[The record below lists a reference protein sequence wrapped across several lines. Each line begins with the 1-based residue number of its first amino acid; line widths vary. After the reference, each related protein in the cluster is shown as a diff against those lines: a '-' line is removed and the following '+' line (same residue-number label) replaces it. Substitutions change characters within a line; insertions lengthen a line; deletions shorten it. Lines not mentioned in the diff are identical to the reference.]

1 MRAMGRSEQR
11 RNLGAISGRR
21 RNVISAAALVAGL
34 MALHASAATTTP
46 SHEGQP
52 SAAAEGHLF
61 GFYLAGK
68 HAEELRDYPAAAAWF
83 DKAVLIDPAAPE
95 LISRDFLMA
104 VGAGDFDHAGQLA
117 PEELQ
122 LDSTDALAQLV
133 IIVERMKAG
142 DSNGAIKHAA
152 SLPQDGL
159 HRFVAPLA
167 LAWTKMGGGDLV
179 GADAALQQL
188 DKFNGFAPLKYFQL
202 GLLYDFAGHTNKADD
217 FYNKTLEASGQLN
230 WRLTDAIANFYERHG
245 KEKEARSLYQKFIDQ
260 NIGSEIAQSVLA
272 ARTPG
277 PPKPMIGS
285 ASDGLAEA
293 LFDLASV
300 LNQPE
305 TMDLGLV
312 YDRFALALKP
322 DFRLAQL
329 LLSDILTAQ
338 DEYEQSLAVLDQI
351 PRSSPYSWSA
361 RLRIAANLDSL
372 DRTDEAV
379 AQLREMIADSPKSI
393 SADVQLGD
401 ILRNKK
407 QFAEAAAAYDDAI
420 KRAEAQGLPDRWT
433 LFYDR
438 GVSYERAG
446 DWPKA
451 EADLEHALELKPDQ
465 ALVLNY
471 LGYSWIDKGEKL
483 DQGMKMIEK
492 AVSLRPEDGYI
503 VDSLGWAHYRTGD
516 FTGAVQYLERAVELV
531 PDDATINDHLGD
543 AYWRA
548 GRHLEARYQWERALQ
563 FGPDKED
570 IPPIEGKL
578 AHGLAPEAPAAT
590 PPAERG
596 G

>member
-1 MRAMGRSEQR
+1 MGKYEQQCSARA
-11 RNLGAISGRR
+11 ASGRGGAMM
-21 RNVISAAALVAGL
+21 VAAILAAGL
-34 MALHASAATTTP
+34 IAVPAGAATTTP
-46 SHEGQP
+46 SHEGKP
-52 SAAAEGHLF
+52 SATAEAHLF

-68 HAEELRDYPAAAAWF
+68 HAEEMRDYPAAAAWF
-83 DKAVLIDPAAPE
+83 DKAMSVDPDAPE

-104 VGAGDFDHAGQLA
+104 VGAGDFDHARQLA
-117 PEELQ
+117 PAQLK

-133 IIVERMKAG
+133 MIVERMKAG
-142 DSNGAIKHAA
+142 DNAGAVKHAA

-167 LAWTKMGGGDLV
+167 LAWTRMGTGDLV

-202 GLLYDFAGHTNKADD
+202 GLLYDFAGHANKADD
-217 FYNKTLEASGQLN
+217 FYNKTLEASGELN

-245 KEKEARSLYQKFIDQ
+245 KEKEAKSLYQKFMDQ

-277 PPKPMIGS
+277 PPKPMVVS

-338 DEYEQSLAVLDQI
+338 DKYEQSLGVLDQI
-351 PRSSPYSWSA
+351 PRNSPYSWSA
-361 RLRIAANLDSL
+361 RLRVAADLDSL
-372 DRTDEAV
+372 DRADEAI
-379 AQLREMIADSPKSI
+379 AQLREMTADSPKSI

-407 QFAEAAAAYDDAI
+407 RFAEAAAAYDDAVN
-420 KRAEAQGLPDRWT
+420 RAAAQGLPERWT

-516 FTGAVQYLERAVELV
+516 YAGAVQYLERAVELV

-548 GRHLEARYQWERALQ
+548 GRHLEARYQWQRALQ

-578 AHGLAPEAPAAT
+578 AHGLEPAAPAAT
-590 PPAERG
+590 TPAERG